1 MVYYGLD
8 GSVRFRVVLY
18 GPEGSVWLRWL
29 GMIQSVRM
37 DQMVEH
43 TPKWSSMVN

>member
-1 MVYYGLD
+1 MVYYGSD
-8 GSVRFRVVLY
+8 GSVLSRVDLY

-37 DQMVEH
+37 VQMVEH
-43 TPKWSSMVN
+43 TPEWFSMVN